1 MGCAS
6 QGSGDVGNAT
16 CSGRQ
21 RGSNDGHGDEPTTYM
36 KLEVSF
42 KNASRG
48 GHRCGRDDGHGDEL
62 TTIMKVEVSFSE
74 P

>member
-1 MGCAS
+1 
-6 QGSGDVGNAT
+6 
-16 CSGRQ
+16 
-21 RGSNDGHGDEPTTYM
+21 M